1 MTQKSYANS
10 SSLWNA
16 QRESALRF
24 TLYANILYSQSERI
38 THRVEHL
45 HEAARLLPRMV
56 GDGVAYVTVLSKGL
70 AREGRYRD
78 DDPEGNDL

>member
-16 QRESALRF
+16 QRESAVCF
-24 TLYANILYSQSERI
+24 ILYANNLYSQTERI
-38 THRVEHL
+38 THGVEYL

-56 GDGVAYVTVLSKGL
+56 GDGVAYVMVLSKGL

-78 DDPEGNDL
+78 DDPEGSDL